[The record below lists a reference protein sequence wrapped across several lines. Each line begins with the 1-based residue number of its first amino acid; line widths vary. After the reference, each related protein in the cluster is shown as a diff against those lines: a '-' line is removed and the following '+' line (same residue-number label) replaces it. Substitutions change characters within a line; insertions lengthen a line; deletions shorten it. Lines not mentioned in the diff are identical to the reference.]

1 MALTAD
7 EKAALE
13 ELQRKAAEPDADE
26 NYEVE
31 LYDTAAG
38 KGVRVPFSQAKKFL
52 YENFGIGEPPAAPE
66 TDDGGGQG
74 GAGQP
79 RGGGQGGQQPGYFG
93 RRTG

>member
-1 MALTAD
+1 MGLTAD

-52 YENFGIGEPPAAPE
+52 FENFGIGEPPAAPE

-79 RGGGQGGQQPGYFG
+79 RGGGQGSTQPGYFG

>member
-52 YENFGIGEPPAAPE
+52 YENFGIGDPPEAPPA
-66 TDDGGGQG
+66 DDPGQG

-79 RGGGQGGQQPGYFG
+79 RGGGQGSTQPGYFG